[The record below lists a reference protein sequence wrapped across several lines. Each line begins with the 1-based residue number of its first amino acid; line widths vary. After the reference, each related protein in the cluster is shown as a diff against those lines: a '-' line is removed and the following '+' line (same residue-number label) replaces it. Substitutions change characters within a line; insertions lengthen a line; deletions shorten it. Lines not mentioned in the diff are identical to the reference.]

1 MTELLRAAKAASESE
16 RPLRVLQVAGTSV
29 GGDWFHDQVNG
40 LAKRGHVVRVVLPG
54 PGPLGDRLRASGI
67 EATIVPF
74 GLTRHAR
81 ELPQLSAAEFRLLR
95 LVRAFRPDVIH
106 AHLLRATL
114 ACRVA
119 SLSHRHALRVSQA
132 PGMPSLHTPRLQ
144 RLDRMTLFRDD
155 VVIGSCRAIADQYQ
169 EMGARRVAV
178 SYYGCDVHRLDP
190 QTSGEEFRQEFGLDM
205 GTPVIGMVAH
215 MYPTRLHRF
224 HEMGIKGHEVFLD
237 AAPLIL
243 ARTPSAHMFVVG
255 DELAGDGTYRRALE
269 ARAAALGVAG
279 KVHFTGH
286 RHDIATVLAGL
297 DIVVNPSLEES
308 ACYTMVEAL
317 LMERGVVASNVG
329 GLPDT
334 VQHGSTGLL
343 IPPADPAALA
353 AAVTELIADPRQR
366 REMGRRGRQH
376 CLHQFDIEA
385 TVATV
390 ESIYLQA
397 LSDLQQAR
405 FLRLRGGPAD
415 YPIGESD
422 A

>member
-1 MTELLRAAKAASESE
+1 MTELLKAAKASSESS
-16 RPLRVLQVAGTSV
+16 RPLRILQVAGTSV

-40 LAKRGHVVRVVLPG
+40 LARRGHVVRVVLPG

-74 GLTRHAR
+74 GLTRRAR

-95 LVRAFRPDVIH
+95 LIRAFRPDVIH
-106 AHLLRATL
+106 THLLRATL

-119 SLSHRHALRVSQA
+119 SLSHRRALRVSQA

-190 QTSGEEFRQEFGLDM
+190 QTSGEEFRREFGLAM
-205 GTPVIGMVAH
+205 GTPAIGMVAH

-224 HEMGIKGHEVFLD
+224 HDVGIKGHEVFLD

-334 VQHGSTGLL
+334 VQHGSSGLL
-343 IPPADPAALA
+343 VPPADPAALA
-353 AAVTELIADPRQR
+353 AAVTELIADPHQR
-366 REMGRRGRQH
+366 REMGRRGRLH

-385 TVATV
+385 TVASV

-397 LSDLQQAR
+397 LKALAGTRRSVQV
-405 FLRLRGGPAD
+405 GWP
-415 YPIGESD
+415 
-422 A
+422 